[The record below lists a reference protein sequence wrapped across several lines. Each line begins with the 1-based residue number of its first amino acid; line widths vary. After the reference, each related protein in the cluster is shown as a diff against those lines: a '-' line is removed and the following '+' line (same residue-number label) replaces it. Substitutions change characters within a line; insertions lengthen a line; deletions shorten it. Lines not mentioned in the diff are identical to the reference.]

1 MKRLLIFLNLLTA
14 LAMLATGYAYH
25 LNPLRWPLLALG
37 GYVFPV
43 FLIATALFMVLWL
56 FIKKRFTLIS
66 FTALILAYQPATLY
80 CPLNPAGLGSFAPS
94 DPSSSVPASSVPSA
108 TVPAASAAG
117 PSSSSISP
125 SLPHGEGRGGAFTV
139 LSYNTCYWG
148 RYREEGQTISH
159 RDRMRDVLLYL
170 RSTRADVMCLQ
181 ESVLT
186 ADAMQ
191 LFDSIFAG
199 QPRYYI
205 DTVTSA
211 NPGGLPMTIITRFPI
226 VRKQRIDIP
235 TKGNNAA
242 AFWLALDAPA
252 PSPTPA
258 SPATSP
264 ATVPVASAAGSSS
277 SSISPSL
284 PHGEGRGGASLLLL
298 NCHLETVGM
307 TAKEKTTFSATMH
320 DMVKGNTE
328 RDSLR
333 SFSRFIVGKL
343 SASAQKHAPQADIIS
358 DFTARHLINNPT
370 IPVII
375 CGDFNDIPLSY
386 SHYRIQHP
394 VLNGNDNVNANANPA
409 PSVPVPVGVPVP
421 VPSATDAPSLT
432 DCYQAAGFGPGFT
445 IYQNAMRVRIDN
457 IFCSP
462 SLTPA
467 SAHVDKSVR
476 LSDHFPIITRLTW

>member
-1 MKRLLIFLNLLTA
+1 MKRLLIFLNLLIV

-43 FLIATALFMVLWL
+43 FLIATVIFMVLWL
-56 FIKKRFTLIS
+56 IIKKRYALIS
-66 FTALILAYQPATLY
+66 FIALILAYQPVTLY
-80 CPLNPAGLGSFAPS
+80 CPLNPSGLGTAIPT
-94 DPSSSVPASSVPSA
+94 SSVPVPVNVPVPSTSPA
-108 TVPAASAAG
+108 TVSVASAAETSA
-117 PSSSSISP
+117 PA
-125 SLPHGEGRGGAFTV
+125 LTDTLTV

-148 RYREEGQTISH
+148 RYREEGQTISR
-159 RDRMRDVLLYL
+159 RDRLRDVLLYL

-181 ESVLT
+181 ESIIT

-211 NPGGLPMTIITRFPI
+211 NPGGLPMTVITRFPI
-226 VRKQRIDIP
+226 ARKQRIDLP

-242 AFWLALDAPA
+242 AFWLTLDPAPA
-252 PSPTPA
+252 A
-258 SPATSP
+258 SPAGSSPSSP
-264 ATVPVASAAGSSS
+264 AASVSAASAAVSN
-277 SSISPSL
+277 IS
-284 PHGEGRGGASLLLL
+284 ASLLLL

-394 VLNGNDNVNANANPA
+394 VLNGNGNDNVNANAN

-421 VPSATDAPSLT
+421 VPVGVPVPVPVPALT

-457 IFCSP
+457 ILCSP
-462 SLTPA
+462 SFTPA
-467 SAHVDKSVR
+467 SAHVDRSVR
-476 LSDHFPIITRLTW
+476 LSDHFPIIVRLTR

>member
-1 MKRLLIFLNLLTA
+1 
-14 LAMLATGYAYH
+14 
-25 LNPLRWPLLALG
+25 
-37 GYVFPV
+37 
-43 FLIATALFMVLWL
+43 
-56 FIKKRFTLIS
+56 
-66 FTALILAYQPATLY
+66 
-80 CPLNPAGLGSFAPS
+80 
-94 DPSSSVPASSVPSA
+94 
-108 TVPAASAAG
+108 
-117 PSSSSISP
+117 
-125 SLPHGEGRGGAFTV
+125 
-139 LSYNTCYWG
+139 
-148 RYREEGQTISH
+148 
-159 RDRMRDVLLYL
+159 
-170 RSTRADVMCLQ
+170 MCLQ
-181 ESVLT
+181 ESIIT

-211 NPGGLPMTIITRFPI
+211 NPGGLPMTVITRFPI
-226 VRKQRIDIP
+226 ARKQRIDLP

-242 AFWLALDAPA
+242 AFWLTLDPAPA
-252 PSPTPA
+252 A
-258 SPATSP
+258 SPAGSSPSSP
-264 ATVPVASAAGSSS
+264 AASVSAASAAVSN
-277 SSISPSL
+277 IS
-284 PHGEGRGGASLLLL
+284 ASLLLL

-394 VLNGNDNVNANANPA
+394 TFNANANPNSTPSPATVSVASAAETSA
-409 PSVPVPVGVPVP
+409 P
-421 VPSATDAPSLT
+421 ALT

-457 IFCSP
+457 ILCSP
-462 SLTPA
+462 SFTPA
-467 SAHVDKSVR
+467 SAHVDKSIR
-476 LSDHFPIITRLTW
+476 LSDHFPVIVRLSR

>member
-1 MKRLLIFLNLLTA
+1 MKRLLIFLNLLIV

-43 FLIATALFMVLWL
+43 FLIATVIFMVLWL
-56 FIKKRFTLIS
+56 IIKKRYALIS
-66 FTALILAYQPATLY
+66 FIALILAYQPVTLY
-80 CPLNPAGLGSFAPS
+80 CPLNPSGLGTAIPT
-94 DPSSSVPASSVPSA
+94 SSVPVPASSVPVPVNVPVPVPSPTA
-108 TVPAASAAG
+108 TDT
-117 PSSSSISP
+117 
-125 SLPHGEGRGGAFTV
+125 LTV

-148 RYREEGQTISH
+148 HYREEGQTISR
-159 RDRMRDVLLYL
+159 RDRLRDVLLYL

-181 ESVLT
+181 ESIIT

-211 NPGGLPMTIITRFPI
+211 NPGGLPMTVITRFPI
-226 VRKQRIDIP
+226 ARKQRIDLP

-242 AFWLALDAPA
+242 AFWLTLDPA
-252 PSPTPA
+252 PA
-258 SPATSP
+258 SPAPVPVPVPVPVPSSSP
-264 ATVPVASAAGSSS
+264 AASVSAASAAVSN
-277 SSISPSL
+277 IS
-284 PHGEGRGGASLLLL
+284 ASLLLL

-358 DFTARHLINNPT
+358 DFTARHLISNPT

-421 VPSATDAPSLT
+421 VPSLT

-462 SLTPA
+462 TLTPT